1 LSESGYEG
9 DLEDEGEQMM
19 DESIDDT
26 SFLDELSER
35 DNKSNTASCHVQLSE
50 GDSMLNR
57 QQDNS
62 SFLAND
68 ENSRSTSTPSILR
81 QKAFFD
87 DGVEL
92 MDIEPVA
99 IGNMIDSVNE
109 VFMPVARQ
117 PLKEVENNNYVSN
130 TTSKLRPKSS
140 QRRKECPLRTRRISR
155 SRSEL

>member
-1 LSESGYEG
+1 MDISIGCLSESGYEG

-19 DESIDDT
+19 EESIDDT

-35 DNKSNTASCHVQLSE
+35 D
-50 GDSMLNR
+50 MLNR

-68 ENSRSTSTPSILR
+68 EDNSRSTSTPSILR

-109 VFMPVARQ
+109 VYMPVARQ
-117 PLKEVENNNYVSN
+117 PLKEVKNNFVPE
-130 TTSKLRPKSS
+130 TTSKPRPKSN
-140 QRRKECPLRTRRISR
+140 QRRKECPLRTRRVSR